1 MNTLSVG
8 QCITSGNS
16 EYAISAVNLEN
27 DQLSYTVLGLN
38 APTRSTLQATSLHFY
53 ELSDRVISLD
63 ALRER
68 RMVVQNAINLAAAAK
83 VEEKA
88 ARQLANEAASNHPD
102 NAGLLKVG
110 QNDSSAKIAV
120 KNIRILLKRLFPGV
134 KFSVRMPDYSEVF
147 VSWEDGAP
155 QDTVY
160 SAISRFKHG
169 HFDSMTDCYEFHR
182 SPFND
187 AFGGVS
193 YLHVSR
199 QKSDALIAEAIENV
213 RREVGAERVPDSV
226 TIEAYKRG
234 SLLWVGE
241 ELSFRGF
248 QGIISDAIALIDKT
262 KK

>member
-27 DQLSYTVLGLN
+27 EQLSYTVLGLN

-63 ALRER
+63 VLRER

-88 ARQLANEAASNHPD
+88 ARQLANEEASNHPE
-102 NAGLLKVG
+102 NTGLLKVG
-110 QNDSSAKIAV
+110 QNDSAAKIAV
-120 KNIRILLKRLFPGV
+120 KNIRILLKRNFPGV
-134 KFSVRMPDYSEVF
+134 KFSVRLRDGNS
-147 VSWEDGAP
+147 VSVCWDDGAP
-155 QDTVY
+155 QDVVY

-169 HFDSMTDCYEFHR
+169 STDSMTDCYEFHK

-187 AFGGVS
+187 VYGGVS

-199 QKSDALIAEAIENV
+199 SKSDALIAEAIENV
-213 RREVGAERVPDSV
+213 RCEVGAERVPDSV
-226 TIEAYKRG
+226 TVEAYKRG
-234 SLLWVGE
+234 ALLWTGE
-241 ELSFRGF
+241 ELFFRGF
-248 QGIISDAIALIDKT
+248 QGAISDAIGLIDKT